1 MYKDS
6 FKTQVLFRVDKDGT
20 VFALMPYELANITGS
35 VMSYQHL
42 GQHGSADYDYCLR
55 RSKNATTEQALS
67 LYKELE
73 SIGYDLEVIKRRN
86 YKTYLKKFQELGQ
99 AYIK

>member
-1 MYKDS
+1 MLKDN
-6 FKTQVLFRVDKDGT
+6 FKTQVLFRVGKDGI
-20 VFALMPYELANITGS
+20 VFALMPYELADITGS

-55 RSKNATTEQALS
+55 TSKNATTEQALS

-73 SIGYDLEVIKRRN
+73 GIGYNLEVIKRRN